1 MDGTQNRGVPEF
13 WPSLFSDF
21 PRVRDQE
28 GLGPQGIM
36 LSRPVLTRDEELQPK
51 KGGGKPL
58 LPAHSRYVAGLPAL
72 REGPELFFVPSWGLG
87 GS

>member
-13 WPSLFSDF
+13 WPSLFPDL
-21 PRVRDQE
+21 PRVRDRE
-28 GLGPQGIM
+28 RLGPQGIM
-36 LSRPVLTRDEELQPK
+36 LSGLVLTRDAELQPK
-51 KGGGKPL
+51 RAVGNPP

-72 REGPELFFVPSWGLG
+72 REGPGLFFVPSWGLG